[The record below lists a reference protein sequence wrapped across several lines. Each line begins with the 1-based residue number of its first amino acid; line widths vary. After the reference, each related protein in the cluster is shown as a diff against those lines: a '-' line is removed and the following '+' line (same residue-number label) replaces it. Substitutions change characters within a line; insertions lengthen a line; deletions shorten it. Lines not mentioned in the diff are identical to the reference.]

1 MAIGD
6 VTIALSS
13 VADDG
18 YLDIQPGSGVEW
30 VIHNILAAI
39 GTSVEL
45 YMSDGTNEIMVDE
58 SSSGFVDVH
67 FHCTNSIYYRIKN
80 VSGGTVYLGYDGVVT
95 K

>member
-6 VTIALSS
+6 VTISLTS

-18 YLDIQPGSGVEW
+18 YLDIRPSAGVEW
-30 VIHNILAAI
+30 VIHNILAEI

-45 YMSDGTNEIMVDE
+45 YMSNGTNEIKVDE
-58 SSSGFVDVH
+58 HSAGFVDVH

-80 VSGGTVYLGYDGVVT
+80 VSGASAYLGYDGVVT

>member
-6 VTIALSS
+6 VTIALSP

-18 YLDIQPGSGVEW
+18 YLDIQPGPGVEW
-30 VIHNILAAI
+30 VIHNILAPIDTA
-39 GTSVEL
+39 VEL
-45 YMSDGTNEIMVDE
+45 YLSNGTNEIKVDE
-58 SSSGFVDVH
+58 HSAGFVDVH

-80 VSGGTVYLGYDGVVT
+80 VSGATAYLGYDGVVT